1 MTGLWF
7 PIEVK
12 DFLSS
17 LCVQTGSEASPAS
30 YPMGTCG
37 PFPGLKR
44 GWGVTLTVHPH
55 LVPRSRVSRRCIS
68 SPPWRLRGGSGT
80 TLALSYRQI
89 HCPSV
94 YVTISIFYCKWEHET
109 RVLNDLLITEKQWE
123 LILVVSCAHSDGCE
137 KLSSNAATNYCLSVS
152 PCEPLPNPTLGIL
165 VEGVM

>member
-1 MTGLWF
+1 MRFFLQFRNCWWSWNMNIRILTYVKTFFCSIYRISFSYNYQRSRSQCGVWLTDWMTGLWF
-7 PIEVK
+7 PVEVT
-12 DFLSS
+12 DFFSS

-37 PFPGLKR
+37 PFPGVKR
-44 GWGVTLTVHPH
+44 GWGVTLTVHPR
-55 LVPRSRVSRRCIS
+55 LVLRSRMSRCIS

-109 RVLNDLLITEKQWE
+109 EFWMIF
-123 LILVVSCAHSDGCE
+123 
-137 KLSSNAATNYCLSVS
+137 
-152 PCEPLPNPTLGIL
+152 
-165 VEGVM
+165 